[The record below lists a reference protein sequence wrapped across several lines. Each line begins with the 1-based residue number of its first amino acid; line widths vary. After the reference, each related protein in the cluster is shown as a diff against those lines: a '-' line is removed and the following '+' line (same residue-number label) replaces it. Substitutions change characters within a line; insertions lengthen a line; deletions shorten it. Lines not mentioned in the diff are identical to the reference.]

1 MAYNGAGLSLMF
13 GSRDGA
19 HNFWMYVT
27 TDAIATVNTAG
38 YITDATA
45 RGMKVRDV
53 VLVMDTNAPTT
64 NFCTVIAIT
73 SGAAD
78 LSDGTPIAETNSD

>member
-1 MAYNGAGLSLMF
+1 MAYNGANLSRMF
-13 GSRDGA
+13 GTFDGT
-19 HNFWMYVT
+19 HNVWMYVT

-38 YITDATA
+38 YISDATD
-45 RGMKVRDV
+45 RGVKVRDV

-64 NFCTVIAIT
+64 SWCTVISIT

-78 LSDGTPIAETNSD
+78 LSDGTAIAETNSD